1 MNSVQSIFILSL
13 NLLRRVELLNQS
25 EVRSGIGAILVKE
38 IDFLDRVFR

>member
-1 MNSVQSIFILSL
+1 MNSINILSL

-25 EVRSGIGAILVKE
+25 EVRSGIGAVLVKE

>member
-1 MNSVQSIFILSL
+1 MNSVQSILSL

-38 IDFLDRVFR
+38 IDFLDRDFR

>member
-1 MNSVQSIFILSL
+1 MNSVQSRLSL

-38 IDFLDRVFR
+38 IDFLDRDFR